1 MPEEWRYNMVEGTF
15 WLGFICALCL
25 FLAFEAAASLWRSHR
40 LAHAQQF
47 LLRAKQ
53 EVQEIA
59 QLPLNNP
66 YPVIQITKEGAIF
79 FANPAALETF
89 PSLKS
94 QGSAHSVLQGALEE
108 TSREVVCGDKIFHQ
122 SVSETRVNGEDAYII
137 YCYDITERKH
147 YEDELRDARR
157 HAETARNAAEQAKE
171 ARGEF
176 LANMSH
182 ELRTPMNGII
192 GLSGLLAESG
202 LEEDKQNLVTAV
214 HNSAKNL
221 LILLNDIL
229 DFSKIEAGE
238 LTIENIPFDIRA
250 AVNQV
255 ISLQQSVAAEKGL
268 SLRASIAQNVP
279 PSLLGDP
286 SRLQQIMNNLINNA
300 LKFTEK
306 GGVTLTVNGRE
317 ESEGHFTTEIAVSD
331 TGIGIPKDKQAA
343 IFEKF
348 QQADASTA
356 RKYGGTGLG
365 LAITKDLARLMGGT
379 ISIDST
385 PGRGTTFTVTV
396 RTPIAQQKAQ
406 EKTAAKETANGI
418 DKNARLL
425 IIDDHPVN
433 LLFLRQTL
441 KKMDIT
447 NFAEA
452 GGGKQALEMIS
463 AHAYDLILM
472 DCQMPEIDGYEASRR
487 IRATQNPD
495 NAPVIIA
502 ATADAMKGA
511 AEKCRSAGMDDY
523 ISKPIDPQRLYAML
537 QKWIPAKKEEHS
549 EEKKPAPAAPKIPQA
564 PSTAKAVIDWNF
576 FHGITDGDEAFEKE
590 LIGIFIENL
599 NSDIAA
605 LQTSFENRDFEAW
618 DSWVHKLYGACVHI
632 GAFSMAHICEKGQ
645 EISRADN
652 NKIPKIHQAVLQ
664 EYKRVQNML
673 ETRKAAA

>member
-1 MPEEWRYNMVEGTF
+1 MIEGTF

-25 FLAFEAAASLWRSHR
+25 FLAFEAAASLWRSHS
-40 LAHAQQF
+40 LARAQKF

-66 YPVIQITKEGAIF
+66 YPVIQITKEGTIL

-94 QGSAHSVLQGALEE
+94 QGSAHPALQGALEE
-108 TSREVVCGDKIFHQ
+108 KSREVICGDKIFHQ
-122 SVSETRVNGEDAYII
+122 SVSETRVNGEEAYII

-147 YEDELRDARR
+147 YEDELRDAKR
-157 HAETARNAAEQAKE
+157 HAETARSAAEQAKE

-202 LEEDKQNLVTAV
+202 LEEDKQNLVEAV

-306 GGVTLTVNGRE
+306 GGVTLTVNGKE
-317 ESEGHFTTEIAVSD
+317 ENKDHFTTEIAISD

-365 LAITKDLARLMGGT
+365 LAITKDLARLMGGA

-396 RTPIAQQKAQ
+396 RTPIARQQAQ
-406 EKTAAKETANGI
+406 EKTAAIKAAGGI

-425 IIDDHPVN
+425 IVDDHPVN

-441 KKMDIT
+441 KKMDIV

-452 GGGKQALEMIS
+452 GGGKQALEMIA
-463 AHAYDLILM
+463 AHSYDLILM

-523 ISKPIDPQRLYAML
+523 ISKPIDPPRLYAML
-537 QKWIPAKKEEHS
+537 QKWIPAQNEERAGD
-549 EEKKPAPAAPKIPQA
+549 KKPIATAPKKPQ
-564 PSTAKAVIDWNF
+564 PSQKAKAVIDWNF
-576 FHGITDGDEAFEKE
+576 FHGITDGDPAFEKE

-632 GAFSMAHICEKGQ
+632 GAYAMAHICERGQ

-652 NKIPKIHQAVLQ
+652 KKIPKIHQAVLE
-664 EYKRVQNML
+664 EYKRVQNVL